1 MFTGERLKR
10 AAQPSAIASEE
21 GWRLRQLKIQ
31 VEDSVKGSVRGQAL
45 ATTARTIGL

>member
-21 GWRLRQLKIQ
+21 GWRLRQLKSKLKI
-31 VEDSVKGSVRGQAL
+31 V
-45 ATTARTIGL
+45 